1 MKAKTFGRDRIEL
14 TKVFGPGTKEQTFVG
29 GYEHR
34 VVSPKDLRNVA
45 LSSEALGIHLLVE
58 MRDCL
63 TERLDDLQWV
73 RRVMIEAA
81 LRTKATIVNTAF
93 HKFNPVGISG
103 VVVIAESH
111 LAIHTWPEH
120 RYAAVDIFS
129 CGRTLKG
136 VEAAKFLI
144 KQFRSA
150 RPLVVEMQRGLNSQ
164 SMVQR
169 CPRLRS
175 AVNS

>member
-1 MKAKTFGRDRIEL
+1 MKAKISSDAQKKL
-14 TKVFGPGTKEQTFVG
+14 NKVFRPAFTEFN
-29 GYEHR
+29 
-34 VVSPKDLRNVA
+34 DAA
-45 LSSEALGIHLLVE
+45 LSPEALGIHLVVE

-63 TERLDDLQWV
+63 TERLDDLDWV
-73 RRVMIEAA
+73 TRVMIGAA
-81 LRTKATIVNTAF
+81 VRAKATIVNTAF

-103 VVVIAESH
+103 VVVISESH

-129 CGRTLKG
+129 CGTALRG
-136 VEAAKFLI
+136 ADAAKFLI

-150 RPLVVEMQRGLNSQ
+150 RPLVVEMQRGLCNP

-169 CPRLRS
+169 IPRLRS
-175 AVNS
+175 AVNL

>member
-1 MKAKTFGRDRIEL
+1 
-14 TKVFGPGTKEQTFVG
+14 P
-29 GYEHR
+29 
-34 VVSPKDLRNVA
+34 

-73 RRVMIEAA
+73 RRGMIEAGFRA
-81 LRTKATIVNTAF
+81 KGKKVNKAF
-93 HKFNPVGISG
+93 YKFKPVGISG
-103 VVVIAESH
+103 VVLIAESH

-120 RYAAVDIFS
+120 RYAPVDIFS

-136 VEAAKFLI
+136 VEAVKFLI

-164 SMVQR
+164 SMVQKS
-169 CPRLRS
+169 PRLRS